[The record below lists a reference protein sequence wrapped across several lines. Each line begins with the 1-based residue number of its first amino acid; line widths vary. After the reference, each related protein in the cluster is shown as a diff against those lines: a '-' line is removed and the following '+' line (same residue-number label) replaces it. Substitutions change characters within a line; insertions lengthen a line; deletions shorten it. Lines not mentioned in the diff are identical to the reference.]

1 MINFF
6 RKTRK
11 RLADDNKPMKYMRY
25 AIGEIVLVVIGI
37 LIALQINNWNEF
49 RKERILEKDY
59 LTRMRLDLQKDTTFL
74 KITIDNYKKYAES
87 NVTYINSMYLIQ
99 KTHEDYINLTSSS
112 AWFAEELILR
122 DNTFSEISSSG
133 KFGIISNVELKEAII
148 DYYKSYDVHTSH
160 ISEMNRTGLNMLT
173 EVLPYLSKYFI
184 GSGFN
189 ETMYKKKDW
198 EFINDPNSLIFKK
211 LESTSSHFVYK
222 YGLSATYCENLLIK
236 ANELIA
242 LIQKE
247 K

>member
-1 MINFF
+1 MG
-6 RKTRK
+6 
-11 RLADDNKPMKYMRY
+11 KYFKY
-25 AIGEIVLVVIGI
+25 AIGEVLLVVIGI

-49 RKERILEKDY
+49 RKERIIKKDY

-87 NVTYINSMYLIQ
+87 NFTYINSMYLIQ

-133 KFGIISNVELKEAII
+133 KFGIINNVELKEAII
-148 DYYKSYDVHTSH
+148 DYYKSYDIHTSH

-173 EVLPYLSKYFI
+173 EVLPYLSKYFR
-184 GSGFN
+184 GSSFN

-211 LESTSSHFVYK
+211 LESTSSYYAYK
-222 YGLSATYCENLLIK
+222 YGLSAAYCENLLIK